1 MIVSYLERR
10 KERKLAKIRE
20 KYNSKEDMLLFASAA
35 LVSLA
40 LQTYTSRRIFNYNNK
55 SKEYEKRRI
64 DASPNAPN
72 NQNNLTIRHDR
83 LENILSL

>member
-1 MIVSYLERR
+1 MIGVIGTGIATFG
-10 KERKLAKIRE
+10 LAE
-20 KYNSKEDMLLFASAA
+20 ATYNNSKEDMLLFASAA

-40 LQTYTSRRIFNYNNK
+40 LQTYISRRIFNYNNK